1 MKSLFLSIL
10 CLVCTVCASG
20 AGRFLVT
27 DFGARGDGMTIDSR
41 AINSAIEAAAS
52 SGGGVGDISHEGGNY
67 PEPASHGIQ
76 PAWGLSL
83 IHAEDITLK
92 DVTLEL
98 LSPDERPMIH
108 QSHTKRIFEK

>member
-27 DFGARGDGMTIDSR
+27 DFGAKGDGMTIDSR

-52 SGGGVGDISHEGGNY
+52 SGGGSVIFPRGGNY

>member
-1 MKSLFLSIL
+1 MKRLFLSIL

-52 SGGGVGDISHEGGNY
+52 SGGGAVIFPTKAVTIPNQQPTAYSLPGDCRSSTPRTSH
-67 PEPASHGIQ
+67 
-76 PAWGLSL
+76 
-83 IHAEDITLK
+83 
-92 DVTLEL
+92 
-98 LSPDERPMIH
+98 
-108 QSHTKRIFEK
+108 